1 MAVQQQQRVGVDADL
16 TVHVPRNDRGT
27 LEEGVEQ
34 RVRRVDGVDRLER
47 VELTAV
53 RPRLNDMAVGVRVEV
68 VLATDT
74 GDPPDVEA
82 LLEEG
87 FGVTVEEVVLER

>member
-1 MAVQQQQRVGVDADL
+1 MAVQQRSVGVDADL
-16 TVHVPRNDRGT
+16 TVHVPRNDQGT

-47 VELTAV
+47 VELTGV

-68 VLATDT
+68 VLAADAA
-74 GDPPDVEA
+74 DPPDVEA
-82 LLEEG
+82 VLEDG
-87 FGVTVEEVVLER
+87 FGVTVEEVTLDR

>member
-1 MAVQQQQRVGVDADL
+1 MAVQQQRVGVDADL
-16 TVHVPRNDRGT
+16 TVHVPRNDQGT

-47 VELTAV
+47 VELTGV

-68 VLATDT
+68 VLAGDAV
-74 GDPPDVEA
+74 DPPEVEA
-82 LLEEG
+82 MLEDG
-87 FGVTVEEVVLER
+87 FGVTVEEVAPDR

>member
-16 TVHVPRNDRGT
+16 TVHVPRNDHGT
-27 LEEGVEQ
+27 LEESVEH
-34 RVRRVDGVDRLER
+34 RVSRVDGVDRLEQ

-68 VLATDT
+68 VLATDA

-82 LLEEG
+82 VLEEG
-87 FGVTVEEVVLER
+87 FGVTVEEVVMER